1 MPEFNHQVE
10 LETGVLEEECRRLIK
25 HFIIFNTQRR
35 PYITLKWAESA
46 DGFIDI
52 NRTEGKP
59 IVLSSPLTGMVVH
72 KKRAEH
78 DAILVGRRTALLDN
92 PSLTTRNWYG
102 KNPVRLVIDKD
113 LTLSHCSMKKLRL
126 TYSHKKSL
134 STPMP
139 DSYA

>member
-1 MPEFNHQVE
+1 MPPA
-10 LETGVLEEECRRLIK
+10 

-102 KNPVRLVIDKD
+102 KNPVRLVIDTKRASP
-113 LTLSHCSMKKLRL
+113 LRCRIRTPELRVRHPATNNGVSIRKKAPVP
-126 TYSHKKSL
+126 TG
-134 STPMP
+134 
-139 DSYA
+139 